1 MSTRIAVVIAALA
14 LSATAASAATQT
26 FVADKGHSEASFKVR
41 HLLSKVPGRFNDF
54 DGRILLD
61 PAKLESSSV
70 EFRIRASSVD
80 TDVPDRDKHL
90 RSADFFDVA
99 NHPEIVFKSES
110 IRRAEKDRYDVT
122 GTLTIRGVEKR
133 ITLPV
138 TYYGQTRD
146 PWGNERA
153 GFSAAVTLNRKDF
166 GMVWNKALDQGG
178 FVLGDEVWVTIEIEA
193 IKEKAAS

>member
-1 MSTRIAVVIAALA
+1 MTPAIAMATATLA
-14 LSATAASAATQT
+14 LTAPVVSAAPQT
-26 FVADKGHSEASFKVR
+26 FVVDKAHSEAGFKVR
-41 HLLSKVPGRFNDF
+41 HLLSKTAGRFSDF

-70 EFRIRASSVD
+70 EFHIRAASVD
-80 TDVPDRDKHL
+80 TDVEDRDKHL

-99 NHPEIVFKSES
+99 NHPEIVFRSES
-110 IRRAEKDRYDVT
+110 IRSTGKDRYDVT
-122 GTLTIRGVEKR
+122 GTLSIRGIEKR

-153 GFSAAVTLNRKDF
+153 GFSTAITLNRKDF

-178 FVLGDEVWVTIEIEA
+178 FVLGDEVWVTLEIEA
-193 IKEKAAS
+193 IKDKTAS